1 MATIDPNI
9 ALGVRPVQIEN
20 PLNRLAAMTQ
30 IQAGQQGQQLNA
42 LKMQEAQLELEDRNA
57 LRGLDIGSPDFISN
71 VSKRNPKLALALQKE
86 MTLNKEAGL
95 KNVGLETKNLTD
107 RYKQEKDIFQ
117 YISTPE
123 QFLTRSI
130 NNLNDP
136 ILGPQLKNA
145 GVTEATIRQRLDA
158 AIKQPGGFEQLLNQ
172 NIIGLDKFIESQI
185 TANAPTTDI
194 KNFQYGLTN
203 PAFVPYQMT
212 KARAGAASTQVNL
225 PPQPKAEQEA
235 RGKFLVDDYKTISTT
250 ARNAAKTLPA
260 IDTNLAILDKG
271 FKTGF
276 TAETQAGAASIL
288 GALGIPDAKDFATNA
303 QIFRAKTNDIV
314 LQKQLEQKGVQ
325 TAADADRI
333 TSTGAQLGNTPE
345 ANRFLL
351 DVAKAQLKRDID
363 QRNYY
368 DKWWEK
374 NKTYDGAENA
384 WYASE
389 GDKSL
394 FERPELKK
402 YNVGAAKPSGPS
414 GVPSAAVDMLRK
426 NPNLAAQFDAKYGA
440 GAAAKA
446 LGR

>member
-1 MATIDPNI
+1 MATIDPSI
-9 ALGVRPVQIEN
+9 ALSVKPIQIEN
-20 PLNRLAAMTQ
+20 PLNQMAAYSQ
-30 IQAGQQGQQLNA
+30 IQSGQQGQQLNA
-42 LKMQEAQLELEDRNA
+42 LKIREAEQDVENRNM
-57 LRGLDIGSPDFISN
+57 LRGLDPNDPDYIS
-71 VSKRNPKLALALQKE
+71 KITRINPQL
-86 MTLNKEAGL
+86 
-95 KNVGLETKNLTD
+95 GLEIQAKQNAAKTSGLQAAKLQNEISAQDLEQSREAFKNLVFNPSDNNVLAHLEDSVLKKKLTPEAA
-107 RYKQEKDIFQ
+107 KQQWESV
-117 YISTPE
+117 ISMTPE
-123 QFLTRSI
+123 QRKEHFTM
-130 NNLNDP
+130 
-136 ILGPQLKNA
+136 LGTK
-145 GVTEATIRQRLDA
+145 TDEFFKQR
-158 AIKQPGGFEQLLNQ
+158 
-172 NIIGLDKFIESQI
+172 
-185 TANAPTTDI
+185 APTTEFR
-194 KNFQYGLTN
+194 NFQLSQQDPNFLTYQTGL
-203 PAFVPYQMT
+203 
-212 KARAGAASTQVNL
+212 KRAGASTSQVYL

-235 RGKFLVDDYKTISTT
+235 RGKFLVDDYKTIATT

-260 IDTNLAILDKG
+260 IDTNLSLLDKG

-363 QRNYY
+363 QRNFY

-426 NPNLAAQFDAKYGA
+426 DPNLASQFDAKYGA

>member
-1 MATIDPNI
+1 MATIDPSI
-9 ALGVRPVQIEN
+9 AMGYKPIQIEN
-20 PLNRLAAMTQ
+20 PLNQLAAYSQ
-30 IQAGQQGQQLNA
+30 IQSGQQGQQLNA
-42 LKMQEAQLELEDRNA
+42 LKIQEAQQGMENRNA
-57 LRGLDIGSPDFISN
+57 LRGLDPNDPDYINKIS
-71 VSKRNPKLALALQKE
+71 RIDPALGFQFAQKQAE
-86 MTLNKEAGL
+86 AKKAGL
-95 KNVGLETKNLTD
+95 QATELQNKITAQDMEQQREGIKHLVSDPSDNNVLSYLKKAVSDNKLTPDAAKQQWATISAMKPEQRVPYFTMLGTKAED
-107 RYKQEKDIFQ
+107 YFKQLAP
-117 YISTPE
+117 TPE
-123 QFLTRSI
+123 FR
-130 NNLNDP
+130 
-136 ILGPQLKNA
+136 
-145 GVTEATIRQRLDA
+145 
-158 AIKQPGGFEQLLNQ
+158 
-172 NIIGLDKFIESQI
+172 
-185 TANAPTTDI
+185 
-194 KNFQYGLTN
+194 NFQLGQGN
-203 PAFVPYQMT
+203 PAFAARQIEL
-212 KARAGAASTQVNL
+212 KRAGSTQVNL

-235 RGKFLVDDYKTISTT
+235 RGKFLVDDYKTIATT

-260 IDTNLAILDKG
+260 IDTNLSLLDKG

-288 GALGIPDAKDFATNA
+288 SALGIPDAKEFATNA
-303 QIFRAKTNDIV
+303 QIFNAKTNDIV

-333 TSTGAQLGNTPE
+333 TSTGARLANTPE

-384 WYASE
+384 WYTSE

-426 NPNLAAQFDAKYGA
+426 DPNLAAQFDAKYGA